1 MSIYASVKRTTVTL
15 NESNVDAYFTSS
27 KGSYTFV

>member
-1 MSIYASVKRTTVTL
+1 MSIYVGIAITSVTIT
-15 NESNVDAYFTSS
+15 ESNVDTYFTSS

>member
-15 NESNVDAYFTSS
+15 NGSNVDTYFTSS